1 MGGNTFSEKL
11 IEGNVYHLLNG
22 EDFIRKGYQLVN
34 INGFRSNVQRLEKPP
49 SWEEAS
55 ETIHQKRKGLIVD
68 VISRESSL
76 PVLHY
81 IEENLHLGKINNI
94 LLTSRLYLDT
104 NPLTLSNVRAV
115 IMGSDVRAII
125 DFKKTNHTR
134 YINKYFKAI
143 NSLLPDAGIYIG
155 NFETNEQRNE
165 RVYANLITP
174 VKQLKILI
182 DFLFHRVIPKLSFTK
197 GLYFRITKGKYRFL
211 SKAEVLGRLVSCGFD
226 IIDFRVI
233 HGLTYFVVMKTGEP
247 KEVVR
252 PTYGPFIRLNRV
264 GKNGKMIRIYKF
276 RTMHPFS
283 EFIQDFVVKMNGYTD
298 KGKPAHDFRLT
309 TWGKWFRKHW
319 IDELPQIINLLKG
332 ELKLVGVR
340 PLSKTRFNE
349 LPEDLKVSRV
359 LTKPGCI
366 PPYVS
371 LNMPSDK
378 GNIEAERIYLKEKT
392 QSHFTD
398 LRYFFLAMNNIFRR
412 KIISE

>member
-1 MGGNTFSEKL
+1 MN
-11 IEGNVYHLLNG
+11 
-22 EDFIRKGYQLVN
+22 R
-34 INGFRSNVQRLEKPP
+34 FRSKVRRLKKPP
-49 SWEEAS
+49 SWEETS
-55 ETIHQKRKGLIVD
+55 ETIHQKRKGSIVD
-68 VISRESSL
+68 AISRESNL

-104 NPLTLSNVRAV
+104 NPLTLFNVRAA
-115 IMGSDVRAII
+115 IMGSNVRAII

-165 RVYANLITP
+165 RVYVNLIKP

-182 DFLFHRVIPKLSFTK
+182 DFFLHRVIPKLSFTK
-197 GLYFRITKGKYRFL
+197 KLYFRITKGKYRFL
-211 SKAEVLGRLVSCGFD
+211 SKAEVLGRLVSCGFE

-233 HGLTYFVVMKTGEP
+233 RGLTYFVVMKTSEP

-264 GKNGKMIRIYKF
+264 GRNGKLIRVYKF

-309 TWGKWFRKHW
+309 AWGKWFRKYW

-332 ELKLVGVR
+332 ELKIVGVR

-349 LPEDLKVSRV
+349 LPEDLKVSRIQ
-359 LTKPGCI
+359 TKPGCI

-371 LNMPSDK
+371 LNMPSDS
-378 GNIEAERIYLKEKT
+378 GNIEAERIYLSEKSR
-392 QSHFTD
+392 SHLTD

-412 KIISE
+412 RIISE